1 MRILIQRVN
10 HASVTIEGEESVA
23 RGGSGEAQVNSIG
36 KGYLVLVGIGEGDDE
51 DVVRKMWSKTAKLRL
66 FEDDQGK
73 TNLSLTD
80 VSGELLVVSQFTLYA
95 NCKKGNRPSFTQA
108 AAPDRAEELYELYA
122 ELAREDGFQV
132 KTGWFGAMMAVELE
146 NDGPFTVWLDSECL

>member
-10 HASVTIEGEESVA
+10 HASVTIEGEESIA
-23 RGGSGEAQVNSIG
+23 RGGNGEPQVNSIG
-36 KGYLVLVGIGEGDDE
+36 KGYLVLVGIGKEDDE
-51 DVVRKMWSKTAKLRL
+51 DVVRRMWAKTAKLRL
-66 FEDDQGK
+66 FEDADGK
-73 TNLSLTD
+73 TNLSLAD

-108 AAPDRAEELYELYA
+108 ATPARAEGLYELYVQ
-122 ELAREDGFQV
+122 LARKDGFRV
-132 KTGWFGAMMAVELE
+132 KTGWFGAMMAVDLE